1 MSSATNTA
9 SAAQPQPTE
18 TNATASPVAKTPN
31 ELVVRET
38 VESLAVAFILA
49 LLFKAFVAEAFVIP
63 TGSMAPTLM
72 GAHKDILGEETGY
85 RFQVGASSEFDN
97 DAGVKN
103 GRFVMGAICPIS
115 RKPQVISPLRDKNE
129 STFSGD
135 RILVSK
141 LAYAWNTPKRWDV
154 IVFKFIEKARQNY
167 IKRCIGLPNET
178 VRVFGG
184 DIFIR
189 PSTNSPYEI
198 ARKPPHV
205 TAAMMQLVNDTQH
218 APQVFIKANIPPNWQ
233 PLEKDEA
240 VWTSNWSSGAWSATG
255 EQKSD
260 ETAWLRYFHRVVDL
274 AAWHTFN
281 ATGQLP
287 VSMNPRQPRL
297 ITDFTAYNSDVLSGQ
312 DPASYKNDPEKWLER
327 AAAEMSII
335 YRDNGGLSN
344 DGLHWTG
351 DLGLEVD
358 FETSS
363 ETKSVSLMI
372 VEYGLKHI
380 VTFDL
385 SSGQATAEV
394 TKEGEPLAIFQDGS
408 TGSKSATAATDVR
421 AGKKHRIKLSNI
433 DEQFTLWI
441 DGKVANWAPSNR
453 LTLSNV
459 LLPTERAPTSSA
471 TDPLDGAPLG
481 IGVSNGRIDVTRA
494 KVFRDIYHIAYGPN
508 SGRATFYDGKPLISD
523 YRVPTYA
530 TFVQMI
536 RDSVTDEMRESYAR
550 NMHGI
555 SANELRKKMPSEV
568 LDRYTLACFPEAW
581 GKSDMITKRSTYEFQ
596 MMEDW
601 FFPMGDNSAASYDA
615 RSWRDHHTPRRLMI
629 GRAVVVFWPHFWNA
643 PIPFFPNFQRMGLIR

>member
-9 SAAQPQPTE
+9 SAAQPQPSE
-18 TNATASPVAKTPN
+18 TNATSHPVAKASN

-97 DAGVKN
+97 DLGKKN
-103 GRFVMGAICPIS
+103 DSFVIGAICPIS

-141 LAYAWNTPKRWDV
+141 LAYVWDIPKRWDV

-178 VRVFGG
+178 IRVYGG
-184 DIFIR
+184 DIYIR
-189 PSTNSPYEI
+189 PSANSPFEI

-205 TAAMMQLVNDTQH
+205 MAAMMQLVNDTQY
-218 APQVFIKANIPPNWQ
+218 APKAFIQANVPPHWQALESDNDNW
-233 PLEKDEA
+233 KSD
-240 VWTSNWSSGAWSATG
+240 WSTG
-255 EQKSD
+255 TWAAQGDQKSD
-260 ETAWLRYFHRVVDL
+260 KTTWLRYFHRVLDIP
-274 AAWHTFN
+274 AWQILDK
-281 ATGQLP
+281 TGKLP
-287 VSMNPRQPRL
+287 VSLNPRQPRL
-297 ITDFTAYNSDVLSGQ
+297 ITDFTAYNAFVESDQ
-312 DPASYKNDPEKWLER
+312 DPSSYENEPEKWLER
-327 AAAEMSII
+327 ASAEMAIK
-335 YRDNGGLSN
+335 YRDIGVLSN
-344 DGLHWTG
+344 DGMHWTG

-358 FETSS
+358 FETASG
-363 ETKSVSLMI
+363 TKSVSLMI
-372 VEYGLKHI
+372 VEAGLQHV
-380 VTFDL
+380 VTIDL
-385 SSGQATAEV
+385 ATGIATAEV
-394 TKEGEPLAIFQDGS
+394 RRDGESLAIIEDGS
-408 TGSKSATAATDVR
+408 KGSQTATAATNVR
-421 AGKKHRIKLSNI
+421 AGKKHQIKFSNI
-433 DEQFTLWI
+433 DEQLTMWV
-441 DGKVANWAPSNR
+441 DGRLVNWSPSNK
-453 LTLSNV
+453 LSV
-459 LLPTERAPTSSA
+459 SAILQPADRGPKSSS

-481 IGVSNGRIDVTRA
+481 IGVAGGSITITRA
-494 KVFRDIYHIAYGPN
+494 KVLRDIYHIAYGPS
-508 SGRATFYDGKPLISD
+508 SGRGLISD
-523 YRVPTYA
+523 YRSSGTSGFAQIV
-530 TFVQMI
+530 

-555 SANELRKKMPSEV
+555 SASELRKKMPAEV
-568 LDRYTLACFPEAW
+568 LDRYALASDPAAW
-581 GKSDMITKRSTYEFQ
+581 GKSDMIAKRSTYEFQ

-615 RSWRDHHTPRRLMI
+615 RSWRDHHTPQRLMI
-629 GRAVVVFWPHFWNA
+629 GRALVVFWPHYWNA